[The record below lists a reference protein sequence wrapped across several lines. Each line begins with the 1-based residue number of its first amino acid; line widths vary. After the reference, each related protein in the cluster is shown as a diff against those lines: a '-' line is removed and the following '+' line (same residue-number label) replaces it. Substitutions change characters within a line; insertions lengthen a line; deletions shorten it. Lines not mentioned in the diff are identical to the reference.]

1 MLDVVVVVAAR
12 LTGVAAVFVPADAD
26 APLEELAD
34 AVPGFPEVG
43 VVAAGVDAGNVVI
56 GVGSGGSGLESTLA
70 IISFS
75 PASD

>member
-1 MLDVVVVVAAR
+1 LLDVGVVVAR
-12 LTGVAAVFVPADAD
+12 LTDVAAVFVLADNAD

-34 AVPGFPEVG
+34 AAPGFPEVG